1 MELATF
7 DISRLPT
14 FIMTLNPVEP
24 TAALMDKNFIEVDK
38 ILNQI
43 KDKKGFQIVNLLNA
57 KYLNSDLRIK
67 QGNWLKEKD
76 SLIKEKLE
84 GVVIVNNSMIMTIV
98 VKGILLIK
106 KPPVPMYFVK
116 TVEEALALADEKQSV
131 LA

>member
-24 TAALMDKNFIEVDK
+24 TAELMDKNFIEVNK

-43 KDKKGFQIVNLLNA
+43 KDKKGFQIVDLLKA

-67 QGNWLKEKD
+67 QGNWLKEND
-76 SLIKEKLE
+76 GLLKEKLE
-84 GVVIVNNSMIMTIV
+84 GVIIVNNSPIMTIV
-98 VKGILLIK
+98 VRGVLLIK

-116 TVEEALALADEKQSV
+116 TMEEALALVDKKQSILV
-131 LA
+131 

>member
-7 DISRLPT
+7 DISHLPN

-24 TAALMDKNFIEVDK
+24 TAELMDKNFVEIDK

-76 SLIKEKLE
+76 SLLKEKLE
-84 GVVIVNNSMIMTIV
+84 GVIIVNNSVMMNIV
-98 VKGILLIK
+98 VKGVLLIK

-116 TVEEALALADEKQSV
+116 TVEEAMALADEKQSV
-131 LA
+131 IA